1 MKKKSAFANRD
12 NDAID
17 DPDSP
22 ELTPELI
29 RRMRPI
35 QEFPEW
41 PGIQEAVE
49 ELRAKKRGRPKLEHP
64 KVQVTLRLDADVVG
78 AFKEDGPGWQG
89 RINEELKKTVKRKHR
104 RSQPPAT
111 PEPRS

>member
-1 MKKKSAFANRD
+1 MKKKKAGSKEHD
-12 NDAID
+12 EDTID

-29 RRMRPI
+29 GRMRPMREVYP
-35 QEFPEW
+35 EFVRE
-41 PGIQEAVE
+41 IEKM
-49 ELRAKKRGRPKLEHP
+49 RARGRPKLEHP

-89 RINEELKKTVKRKHR
+89 RINDELKKTVKRKRR
-104 RSQPPAT
+104 RS
-111 PEPRS
+111 